1 MKDEKT
7 LVFLTA
13 LSLIFTLFISYSLS
27 AGPASTKYGDL
38 NADGKNQ
45 FDRLQLGQE
54 IDSENNF
61 GASHFQWICS
71 L

>member
-1 MKDEKT
+1 MKKT

-27 AGPASTKYGDL
+27 AGPASTKYGISMPM
-38 NADGKNQ
+38 ARSIRQ
-45 FDRLQLGQE
+45 IQLGQE